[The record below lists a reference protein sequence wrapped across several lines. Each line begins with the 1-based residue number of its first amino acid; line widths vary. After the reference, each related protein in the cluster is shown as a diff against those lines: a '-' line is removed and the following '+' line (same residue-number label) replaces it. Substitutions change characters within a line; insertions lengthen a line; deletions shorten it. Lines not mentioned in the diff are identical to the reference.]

1 LNWLNSKVVVTGGA
15 GFLGSHL
22 CQALV
27 ERGAKV
33 TVVDDFSFSAAGN
46 LAAISDDIQLVHH
59 QLGGPSDS
67 LELTEGWDVLFHLAA
82 VADPRKC
89 KEDFDLAFQTNVVGT
104 KNILASCNNNGRVI
118 FLSTASVYGE
128 PEYVPIDEQHPLKG
142 NDPYAITKIMGE
154 GLCKHYYENAGVPV
168 TIVRNFNTFGP
179 RQSRAYLI
187 PTLIYQA
194 LTSEVVELWNPDP
207 VRDFAYVSN
216 TVDALLAIADTEKT
230 LGLTINVGGGEGIR
244 AGDLAEKIGA
254 MFQVPVVDLKK
265 QVGGSAKLICDNSK
279 LKTIT
284 GWSPTVTLE
293 EGLSETIAYWRK
305 QAEKEWCPG

>member
-1 LNWLNSKVVVTGGA
+1 MNWRNSRVVVTGGA
-15 GFLGSHL
+15 GCLGSHL

-33 TVVDDFSFSAAGN
+33 IVVDDFSFSAAEN
-46 LAAISDDIQLVHH
+46 LVAISDDIQMVHH
-59 QLGGPSDS
+59 QLGGSEDS
-67 LELTEGWDVLFHLAA
+67 LEAAEGWDVLFHLAP
-82 VADPRKC
+82 VVDPRKC

-104 KNILASCNNNGRVI
+104 KNILANWNNNGRIV

-128 PEYVPIDEQHPLKG
+128 PEYVPIDEKHPLKG
-142 NDPYAITKIMGE
+142 NDPYSVTKIIGE
-154 GLCKHYYENAGVPV
+154 GLCKHYSQNSGVPV

-194 LTSEVVELWNPDP
+194 LTSEIVELWNPNP

-216 TVDALLAIADTEKT
+216 TVDALLAIADTEET
-230 LGLTINVGGGEGIR
+230 LGHTINVGGGEGVR
-244 AGDLAEKIGA
+244 VGDLADKIGA

-265 QVGGSAKLICDNSK
+265 QVGGSGKLICDNSK
-279 LKTIT
+279 LKTTT

-293 EGLSETIAYWRK
+293 EGLSETIAYWRQ
-305 QAEKEWCPG
+305 QAEQE